1 MWHRHIVEG
10 ETLSLAA
17 IDDIIDRGG
26 VSDWRDL
33 KRSADRDCQ
42 IVAKII
48 KVCAPRVADPYAQR
62 YHLWN
67 YYARHAVA

>member
-1 MWHRHIVEG
+1 MWHRHILEG
-10 ETLSLAA
+10 EVPSLAA

-26 VSDWRDL
+26 VDDWRDL
-33 KRSADRDCQ
+33 KDRADRDRP
-42 IVAKII
+42 IVAKIV
-48 KVCAPRVADPYAQR
+48 KVCASRISDPYAQR